1 MVNAGDIKAKLSS
14 PQGRAARYAREDRP
28 DSAKIHE
35 LTLAAVG
42 REPTMQELLV
52 AAIYLGGAGTG
63 KGTEAARR
71 ERFEDLIWALINT
84 KEFIFNH

>member
-1 MVNAGDIKAKLSS
+1 
-14 PQGRAARYAREDRP
+14 
-28 DSAKIHE
+28 
-35 LTLAAVG
+35 
-42 REPTMQELLV
+42 MQELLV